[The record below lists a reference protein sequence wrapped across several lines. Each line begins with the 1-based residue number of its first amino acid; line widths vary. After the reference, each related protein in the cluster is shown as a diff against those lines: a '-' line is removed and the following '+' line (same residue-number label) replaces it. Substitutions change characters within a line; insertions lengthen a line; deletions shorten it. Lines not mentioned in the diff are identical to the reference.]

1 MNEQEYAMP
10 YQTTDLIPQSGEER
24 LQLSYLNG
32 LYDNAIRRAQQSLID
47 RAIDDG
53 FFDDKQFDQDELA
66 LYKARGQAAL
76 QYNEI
81 KPTVLWVCGAYRR
94 TKLDWQVSPRTD
106 DDVEPAQVKTKL
118 MKYVFD
124 INKAAFQH
132 SAAFEDMIRTGMGWT
147 KVGYELNQDG
157 EYQITMRH
165 IPWRN
170 VIRDDTSRRLDCAD
184 MRYVFETKIVDLDQ
198 LTTAYPQFKDRLTR
212 ESEDWATAKQSY
224 DYQKFNQFDVA
235 TGSLGLFGTGY
246 MSVRK
251 AVRVIECWYKQPERV
266 KVLHGDGRHNGEVYD
281 QKNAMHAYGVNSGAY
296 RVTETYRMQTWCA
309 IFTRG
314 TLLWNQRSPYRHN
327 RIPYIPRIGFIDN
340 QTGMPSGIIRSM
352 RDPQRDLNHRRNKAL
367 HLLSTRRVV
376 MDKGAVDDISK
387 LEEEMARPDS
397 IIEKARN
404 HDLQIIENIQ
414 LAQPHIDL
422 AVQDSAYIRQISGVT
437 GENMGLPTNATSGV
451 AIQARQEQGSIITT
465 VFFDNDTLARQLEGE
480 QVLSLCEQFMDEP
493 MVFRISGS
501 SSGKPDFVRINDG
514 SPESDITAQQAD
526 FIVNQQDYRV
536 TIRQALADQ
545 LIQFSGQ
552 LAQQTGNPAIG
563 IAMLE
568 QAIELTDIPERK
580 QIISRIRQITGQPD
594 PDEPDEQRQAREQAQ
609 AQEQQRQQQIAE
621 RKLMAEISKI
631 EAEAKSLSSKADAT
645 AVIALYDKA
654 RALQEAIKSAGMVQA
669 SPQLTQIAD
678 DLLRGINSILGLPDS
693 QQQPTPT
700 AQPQQMQPPQQDR
713 QQQPVQQQAQL
724 DTQDMPGQP
733 DTQPE
738 PQGVPDEQDTTS
750 QQP

>member
-1 MNEQEYAMP
+1 MNEQEYAAP
-10 YQTTDLIPQSGEER
+10 YQTTYLIPQSPDER
-24 LQLSYLNG
+24 RQLSYLNG
-32 LYDNAIRRAQQSLID
+32 LYDNAINRAQLSLID

-53 FFDDKQFDQDELA
+53 FFDDKQFDQEELQ
-66 LYKARGQAAL
+66 LYKDRGQAAL

-106 DDVEPAQVKTKL
+106 DDVEPAQCKTKL
-118 MKYVFD
+118 LKYIFD
-124 INKAAFQH
+124 INKVQFQH
-132 SAAFEDMIRTGMGWT
+132 SAAFEDMLRSGMGWT

-157 EYQITMRH
+157 EYQITVRH
-165 IPWRN
+165 VPWRN

-198 LTTAYPQFKDRLTR
+198 ITTAYPQLKDRLTR
-212 ESEDWATAKQSY
+212 ECEDWATAKQSY

-266 KVLHGDGRHNGEVYD
+266 KVMRGTGRYNGEVFD
-281 QKNAMHAYGVNSGAY
+281 QSNAMHGYGVETGAY
-296 RVTETYRMQTWCA
+296 RVQETYRMQTYCA

-314 TLLWNQRSPYRHN
+314 TLLWNARSPYKHN

-367 HLLSTRRVV
+367 HLLSTRRVI
-376 MDKGAVDDISK
+376 MDRGAVDDISK

-397 IIEKARN
+397 IIEKARG
-404 HDLQIIENIQ
+404 HDLQIVENLQ
-414 LAQPHIDL
+414 LAQPHIEL
-422 AVQDSAYIRQISGVT
+422 ANQDSAYIRQISGVT

-465 VFFDNDTLARQLEGE
+465 VFFDNDTLSRQLEGE
-480 QVLSLCEQFMDEP
+480 QVLSLCEQFMDEQQ
-493 MVFRISGS
+493 VFRISGS
-501 SSGKPDFVRINDG
+501 TSGKPEFVRINDG
-514 SPESDITAQQAD
+514 TPESDITAQQAD

-545 LIQFSGQ
+545 LIQFSGT

-568 QAIELTDIPERK
+568 QAIELTDIPERQ
-580 QIISRIRQITGQPD
+580 QIIARIRQITGQPD
-594 PDEPDEQRQAREQAQ
+594 PNESDEQRQAREQAQ
-609 AQEQQRQQQIAE
+609 AQEQQRQQQMAE
-621 RKLMAEISKI
+621 RKLMAEITKM
-631 EAEAKSLSSKADAT
+631 EAEAKSMGAKADAT
-645 AVIALYDKA
+645 AAVALYDKA
-654 RALQEAIKSAGMVQA
+654 KTLQEAINAANMVNA
-669 SPQLTQIAD
+669 NPQLTQVAD
-678 DLLRGINSILGLPDS
+678 DLLSGINQILGLPDS
-693 QQQPTPT
+693 AMQPTPT
-700 AQPQQMQPPQQDR
+700 QQPMQAPQQLPPQPM
-713 QQQPVQQQAQL
+713 QQQPMPL
-724 DTQDMPGQP
+724 DEPDIQGQ
-733 DTQPE
+733 
-738 PQGVPDEQDTTS
+738 PDEQDPDS
-750 QQP
+750 PQQ